1 MNEYSMP
8 RYFQNMKRVGEA
20 LYAPDEENMRKLREK
35 ETAFH
40 TMIQKVLDAGKPTEE
55 LNAAGQMDAMQR
67 ILYLVDEGSWAPLNS
82 LYNPQ
87 GNTNGSTG
95 IVKGLGKIGGKWAV
109 IVASD
114 NKKLAGAWVPGQADN
129 LLRASDTA
137 KRLRIPLV
145 YLLNCSGVKMDE
157 QEKVY
162 PNRRGGGTPFYRNAE
177 LNQLGIPVIVGI
189 YGTNPAGGGYHSISP
204 TILIAHKKANM
215 AVGGAGIV
223 GGMSPTGHVDLETA
237 QALIDAQKNLRTDV
251 PGTVEIHH
259 DVTGFMREVYDS
271 EEGVL
276 DAIKKYISYLPAY
289 DPEFFRVDMPKEPA
303 YSAEELYDL
312 FPINQ
317 KRTYEIYDVIARLVD
332 GSEFSEY
339 KKGYGPEIV
348 CGLAKADG
356 LPIGLVANAQGFFL
370 DYPEYREDALGVGGK
385 LYRQGLI
392 KLSEFVTLCARDRI
406 PMVWLQD
413 TSGIDVG
420 NAAEKAE
427 LLGLGQSLIYSIQNA
442 DLPMMEITLRKG
454 TAAAHYVLGGPQG
467 NSTNAFSL
475 GTAAT
480 EIYVMHG
487 ETAAAAMYAR
497 RLVKDQ
503 AAGKDLQPTIDKM
516 NALIRDYEEKSRPE
530 ACAKA
535 GLVDEIVPLDH
546 LRSYLLAFTGAAY
559 QNPKSICPNHQM
571 LLPRE
576 IAEFN
581 RLYYTGE
588 EDQV

>member
-1 MNEYSMP
+1 
-8 RYFQNMKRVGEA
+8 
-20 LYAPDEENMRKLREK
+20 
-35 ETAFH
+35 
-40 TMIQKVLDAGKPTEE
+40 
-55 LNAAGQMDAMQR
+55 MQR
-67 ILYLVDEGSWAPLNS
+67 IRYLIAEGSWQPLNS

-87 GNTNGSTG
+87 GNANGSTG

-114 NKKLAGAWVPGQADN
+114 NKKLAGAWVPGQAEN

-137 KRLRIPLV
+137 KRLRIPLI

-157 QEKVY
+157 QKKVY

-223 GGMSPTGHVDLETA
+223 GGMSPKGHVDLETA

-276 DAIKKYISYLPAY
+276 DAIKKYIGYLPAY
-289 DPEFFRVDMPKEPA
+289 DPEFFRVDTPKEPA
-303 YSAEELYDL
+303 YAVEELYDL

-317 KRTYEIYDVIARLVD
+317 KRPYEIYDMIARLVD

-348 CGLAKADG
+348 CGLTKADG

-370 DYPEYREDALGVGGK
+370 DYPEYRADSLGVGGK

-442 DLPMMEITLRKG
+442 DLPMLEITLRKG
-454 TAAAHYVLGGPQG
+454 SAAAHYVLGGPQG

-497 RLVKDQ
+497 RLAKDQ
-503 AAGKDLQPTIDKM
+503 AAEKDLQPTIDKM
-516 NALIRDYEEKSRPE
+516 NALIRDYEEKSCPE
-530 ACAKA
+530 ACAEA
-535 GLVDEIVPLDH
+535 GLVDEIVSLDH
-546 LRSYLLAFTGAAY
+546 LRSYLLAFAGAAY
-559 QNPKSICPNHQM
+559 QNPKSICPDHQM

-576 IAEFN
+576 IAEFDK
-581 RLYYTGE
+581 LYYTGE
-588 EDQV
+588 EDQL